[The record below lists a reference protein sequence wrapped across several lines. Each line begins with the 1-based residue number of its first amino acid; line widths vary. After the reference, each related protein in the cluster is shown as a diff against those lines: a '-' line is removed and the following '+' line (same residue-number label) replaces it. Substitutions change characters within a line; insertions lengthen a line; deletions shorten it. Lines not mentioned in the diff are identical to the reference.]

1 MIQNSNY
8 EPPCGNDEGQSD
20 TLGATAL
27 IEIGRKLRV
36 LYSQFER
43 EPANLPEFERLLRLL
58 REKAASR

>member
-1 MIQNSNY
+1 MIQNSSY
-8 EPPCGNDEGQSD
+8 PPPYGNDEARSVMPD
-20 TLGATAL
+20 PAAL
-27 IEIGRKLRV
+27 VEIGRKLRV